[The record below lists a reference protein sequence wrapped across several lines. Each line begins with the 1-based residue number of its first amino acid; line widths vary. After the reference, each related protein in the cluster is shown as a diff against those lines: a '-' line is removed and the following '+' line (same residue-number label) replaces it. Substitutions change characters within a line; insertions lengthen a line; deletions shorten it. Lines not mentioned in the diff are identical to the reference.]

1 MRIEQCETGDPTV
14 RLGTERSAASA
25 KKLEMTMDEQHTQK
39 GFTEAVAVVGGG
51 SWGTALAN
59 LLAEKGIAVTLWV
72 FEEDLCEEMQRTREN
87 TLYLPGV
94 QLSALL
100 EPGNSL
106 ETVLA
111 GKRIVLMAVPSHVHR
126 RVAMQMLEFLQG
138 PVVIVSATKGIEN
151 ESLQTMSGVWGE
163 IMPAG
168 MEWEYAVLSGPSF
181 AREVVQKVPTAVTV
195 ASTSKEVA
203 QEIQRLFST
212 SFFRAYTSTDVIGV
226 ELGGALKNIIALA
239 AGITDGLGLGYNTR
253 AALMTRGLAEM
264 SRLSTSM
271 GAHPLT
277 FLGLAGVGDLV
288 LTCTGDLSR
297 NRTVGYQLGQ
307 GKKLAEILAEMKM
320 VAEGVK
326 TTRSV
331 HNLAQ
336 QQGIEMPICEQIYRI
351 LYEDQPA
358 EKALTELMQ
367 RELKHEVDTFF
378 G

>member
-1 MRIEQCETGDPTV
+1 M
-14 RLGTERSAASA
+14 
-25 KKLEMTMDEQHTQK
+25 MDKRNRQE
-39 GFTEAVAVVGGG
+39 GPPEAVGVVGGG

-59 LLAEKGIAVTLWV
+59 LLAEKGIPVSLWV
-72 FEEDLCEEMQRTREN
+72 FEEDLCEEMQKTGEN
-87 TLYLPGV
+87 SLYLPGV
-94 QLSALL
+94 QLSPLL
-100 EPGNSL
+100 HPDNSL
-106 ETVLA
+106 EAVVA
-111 GKRIVLMAVPSHVHR
+111 DKRILLLGVPSHVHR
-126 RVAMQMLEFLQG
+126 HVAMQMLDFLEG
-138 PVVIVSATKGIEN
+138 PVVLVSATKGIEN
-151 ESLQTMSGVWGE
+151 ESLQTMSAIWHE
-163 IMPAG
+163 IMPDTMA
-168 MEWEYAVLSGPSF
+168 WQYAVLSGPSF
-181 AREVVQKVPTAVTV
+181 AREVVRQVPTMVAV
-195 ASTSKEVA
+195 ASASKEVA
-203 QEIQRLFST
+203 QEIQKLFST
-212 SFFRAYTSTDVIGV
+212 QYFRVYTSTDVIGV
-226 ELGGALKNIIALA
+226 EMAGALKNIIALA

-271 GAHPLT
+271 GAYPLT

-336 QQGIEMPICEQIYRI
+336 QQGIEMPICEQMYRI